1 MNKQKKK
8 LTQKEY
14 NKIDT
19 QNRYSEDCV
28 EFVSKDYER
37 EAIRDLVYFEKS
49 YDKSYESS
57 RFFD

>member
-1 MNKQKKK
+1 MPKTKKK
-8 LTQKEY
+8 TIIKDVQRV
-14 NKIDT
+14 DT
-19 QNRYSEDCV
+19 NSRFSEDCL
-28 EFVSKDYER
+28 EFVDKSYER